1 MKRNMGNGDRIIRLL
16 LAFVLAILW
25 FQNVVGGPLGV
36 ILVLFSGIFF
46 LTSIVGVCPFYTLF
60 GITTYPR
67 KNPS

>member
-1 MKRNMGNGDRIIRLL
+1 MKRNMGKGDRIIRLL

-25 FQNVVGGPLGV
+25 LQNVVGGPLGV

-67 KNPS
+67 KKPS